1 MIKLPF
7 IIPEQDLNLKMG
19 TLLTI
24 LDCLSFTKRKKPI
37 LTLDKI
43 SIYDFLVK
51 HPFVLH
57 EMTKL
62 DQSVPYFLLKDYE
75 KGSIQ
80 TKFINKKN
88 LFDYSST
95 RKTLQILLVYQFVD
109 VLTEKNEIYYV
120 ITENG
125 KEFIEEIDTD
135 YLLRIRELCDVI
147 VPITSIAP
155 SKIKLLINPILG
167 V

>member
-7 IIPEQDLNLKMG
+7 IIPDKDLNFKMS
-19 TLLTI
+19 TLLII
-24 LDCLSFTKRKKPI
+24 LDSLSYTKRKKPI

-43 SIYDFLVK
+43 SIYDFLVT
-51 HPFVLH
+51 HPYVLH

-62 DQSVPYFLLKDYE
+62 DESIPYFLLKDYE
-75 KGSIQ
+75 KGSVQ
-80 TKFINKKN
+80 TKYINKKN
-88 LFDYSST
+88 LFDYSSI
-95 RKTLQILLVYQFVD
+95 RKTLQVLLLYQFVEI
-109 VLTEKNEIYYV
+109 LTEKNEIFYV
-120 ITENG
+120 ITDNG
-125 KEFIEEIDTD
+125 KEFIQDIETQ